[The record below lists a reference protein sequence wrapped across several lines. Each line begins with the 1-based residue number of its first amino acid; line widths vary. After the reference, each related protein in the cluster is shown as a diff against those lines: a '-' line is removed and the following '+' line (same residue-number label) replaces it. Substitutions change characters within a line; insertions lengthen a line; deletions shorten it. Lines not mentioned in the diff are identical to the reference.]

1 MTGEK
6 IGIFQSKNAE
16 LNIKLKEGEYEY
28 IISTNENNKYS
39 ASVSIPKNQ
48 NKTIEQSIHY
58 ELNNLTEE
66 VHIKGKD
73 DFDNFLDI
81 EAQVIEN
88 ETSNKNDL
96 SQNDNKSDGPS
107 ENEILKELS
116 FENLNENEIVKK
128 VSDQIL
134 DYEIVSN
141 DNQKLIKHLN
151 TQIIANRALYE
162 KLEKIKVNL
171 KSGSNENLTKLKD
184 QKLNKIKSIINEQ
197 NNIIQAS
204 LWFQD
209 INDSLHQLDLGA
221 LNSTEKEKRIKSLSD
236 SLHNYIMN
244 SNKKMHM
251 NI

>member
-1 MTGEK
+1 MPSDILISFFDHIDEQNKNIKIEIINSVTGEK
-6 IGIFQSKNAE
+6 NPIFQSKNAE

-116 FENLNENEIVKK
+116 FL
-128 VSDQIL
+128 
-134 DYEIVSN
+134 
-141 DNQKLIKHLN
+141 
-151 TQIIANRALYE
+151 
-162 KLEKIKVNL
+162 KI
-171 KSGSNENLTKLKD
+171 
-184 QKLNKIKSIINEQ
+184 
-197 NNIIQAS
+197 
-204 LWFQD
+204 
-209 INDSLHQLDLGA
+209 
-221 LNSTEKEKRIKSLSD
+221 
-236 SLHNYIMN
+236 
-244 SNKKMHM
+244 
-251 NI
+251 